1 MVLLCADGGGI
12 TRNRTLPSVLTT
24 GQVLSFLSGSSLL
37 FSPLP
42 SLLLPAYLPP
52 SPPTLCIFRGARG
65 SAGNDRG
72 RCTARMMI
80 S

>member
-42 SLLLPAYLPP
+42 RCYFLLI
-52 SPPTLCIFRGARG
+52 SPPPCAFSGGLVAVLGMIGGAVQQG
-65 SAGNDRG
+65 
-72 RCTARMMI
+72 
-80 S
+80 

>member
-42 SLLLPAYLPP
+42 SLLLPDYF
-52 SPPTLCIFRGARG
+52 PPTLCIFRGARG

-72 RCTARMMI
+72 RCTARMF

>member
-42 SLLLPAYLPP
+42 SLLLPAY
-52 SPPTLCIFRGARG
+52 SPPPPCAFSGGLVAVLGMIGGAVQQG
-65 SAGNDRG
+65 
-72 RCTARMMI
+72 
-80 S
+80 

>member
-52 SPPTLCIFRGARG
+52 SPPPCAFSGGLVAVLGMIGGAVQQG
-65 SAGNDRG
+65 
-72 RCTARMMI
+72 
-80 S
+80 

>member
-42 SLLLPAYLPP
+42 RCYLLLICPLPP
-52 SPPTLCIFRGARG
+52 HLVHFQGG
-65 SAGNDRG
+65 SWQ
-72 RCTARMMI
+72 CWE
-80 S
+80 